1 VFVVKTLMANNFCT
15 PLDITQIEQNFADI
29 NPAMTTAEAGVEANR
44 CLYCYDAPCI
54 HACPTHI
61 DVPSFIKKIATGN
74 LQGSAR
80 VIFDANPIGATCAR
94 VCPVEVLC
102 EGACVEKTLLQKPIE
117 IGRLQRYATNY
128 AIEKGKPIFQKGESN
143 GKSAGIIGSGPA
155 GLSCAT
161 YLARL
166 GYDVTVYERKPLAG
180 GLDTYGMAEYK
191 MPQSVSLAE
200 VEYIA
205 KMGVKF
211 LTNTEIGSE
220 NSPPRGGVAAAS
232 ADGVVEEFKDK
243 AIQDSKD
250 LPPRPQSRAPLL
262 SKEGSFV
269 DAGSQSVSFSDLNE
283 WHDAVF
289 LGIGL
294 GGTNKLN
301 IPGEELD
308 GVIDALDFIEQIKT
322 RDWKSVPL
330 GKTVAV
336 IGAGNTAIDAVTQA
350 KRLGAEKV
358 IMVYRRTEKDIP
370 AYDYEYELAKKDGV
384 EFVWQAAPIG
394 ILSDS
399 DYTRVTGLQ
408 CEKTDGSL
416 TLFDIPCDMVIK
428 AVGQTK
434 MRPFFETV
442 AGVAVDEKGRVAV
455 NELMQTSNPKIFA
468 GGDCSNG
475 GAEAV
480 DAAQMGKLAAQG
492 IHKELT
498 GEQVLFAGAK

>member
-1 VFVVKTLMANNFCT
+1 MSNNYCS
-15 PLDITQIEQNFADI
+15 PLDITQIEQNFAEI
-29 NPAMTTAEAGVEANR
+29 NPALTAAEAMHEANR

-117 IGRLQRYATNY
+117 IGRLQRYATDY
-128 AIEKGKPIFQKGESN
+128 AMEIGTPVFEKGEPN
-143 GKSAGIIGSGPA
+143 GKSIGIVGSGPA
-155 GLSCAT
+155 GLSCAA

-166 GYDVTVYERKPLAG
+166 GYDVTVYERRALAG
-180 GLDTYGMAEYK
+180 GLDTYCMAEYK
-191 MPQSVSLAE
+191 MPQSVSVAE
-200 VEYIA
+200 AEHIA
-205 KMGVKF
+205 RLGVKF
-211 LTNTEIGSE
+211 LLNTAIIK
-220 NSPPRGGVAAAS
+220 GGDDELDIVG
-232 ADGVVEEFKDK
+232 DINK
-243 AIQDSKD
+243 
-250 LPPRPQSRAPLL
+250 
-262 SKEGSFV
+262 
-269 DAGSQSVSFSDLNE
+269 VSFDLLTE
-283 WHDAVF
+283 WHDAIF
-289 LGIGL
+289 LGVGL
-294 GGTNKLN
+294 GATNKLN
-301 IPGEELD
+301 IPGEDLD
-308 GVIDALDFIEQIKT
+308 GVYDALDFIERIKT

-358 IMVYRRTEKDIP
+358 IMVYRRTEKDIS

-399 DYTRVTGLQ
+399 DYTNVTGLQ

-434 MRPFFETV
+434 MRSFFESV

-468 GGDCSNG
+468 GGDCANG

-492 IHKELT
+492 IHQSLT
-498 GEQVLFAGAK
+498 GKKVLFAGANI